1 MQNPTTS
8 DPSFKKF
15 LEDLQ
20 KDNNRSFVTQL
31 LQLKADREVAGEDD
45 EKQKEQLED
54 INKSLGDIKSVLTG
68 TDLHFNVEP
77 LVQAGENNAELLQK
91 SLEELALIRK
101 LTEGSVEFDKKLA
114 GYRNTSGREVQNKVS
129 GKMAKVGGVID
140 FETARD
146 FTSGQGK
153 RAQEANAINLKTID
167 YVPGKSVSKAVR
179 GQKADTE
186 IDTEA
191 NDKLKEK
198 TQFQGFGKEI
208 VSGLKFFMTDGL
220 SEKEGYGLFQKPPRD
235 VVKKERETKVTGGV
249 GADKPVTV
257 NQESDNIVSAP
268 EAVAEGTKADL
279 EVSKQLL
286 ETTREQLTVLKEI
299 KEALAPKTPAE
310 LTEQKSAPS
319 ATVEPNKGL
328 ELPSLPDIPKIKPK
342 PGVPP
347 APSAALAA
355 GVIGGVAV
363 GGAAAT
369 YAATGLL
376 AAQTEHRKA
385 YSAEQ
390 DKTGMLS
397 AMSGDTGLAA
407 NILDAN
413 QGQSPEAVRAAQQKE
428 QEQLKNAP
436 WYTRMLGVGKASYL
450 KENAPKLAPAAPKE
464 TVAGK
469 TATGASTQSTT
480 KASFNEA
487 EFAQKDPTNY
497 KKFVDFRNTRTEQI
511 SKNSPFAKT
520 DPETASS
527 IAEVKATEEAIIK
540 FKPEIEAVNAGKVS
554 STESK
559 VTGGPGAKNPS
570 VTAATVS
577 PKETVAGKK
586 VELQTT
592 SVTPTKSVSDGKI
605 PGGGQISDPNAPGY
619 NANAAEYQR
628 DRQGILA
635 KTASATPVEKVDGT
649 KNYLASA
656 GTLSADPQMDK
667 DIREHRKQVGEIKS
681 KKPDQNYLDAAPA
694 IKSDVKPDNY
704 LAPAATTP
712 VGAEVAR
719 TSTENAD
726 MSREAGK
733 SGGNNTIVSN
743 NVSSNNTTKFVPM
756 KPSPRPQSQG
766 SALDRYQDRVTVY

>member
-45 EKQKEQLED
+45 EKQKEQLDD
-54 INKSLGDIKSVLTG
+54 INKSLGDIKSVITG
-68 TDLHFNVEP
+68 TDLHFNVQP
-77 LVQAGENNAELLQK
+77 LVQVGENNAELLQK

-167 YVPGKSVSKAVR
+167 YVPGKSVSRAVK

-220 SEKEGYGLFQKPPRD
+220 SEKEGYGLFQKPPKDVVKKERESEVTGGVGAD
-235 VVKKERETKVTGGV
+235 KPVTQSTEVVDIKSNKEIGIKQDIKEVVKKERETKVTGGK
-249 GADKPVTV
+249 GAV
-257 NQESDNIVSAP
+257 NPASANSDSDNTVSAP
-268 EAVAEGTKADL
+268 EAIAKGTKEDL
-279 EVSKQLL
+279 EVSRQLL
-286 ETTREQLTVLKEI
+286 DTTRDQLTVLKEI
-299 KEALAPKTPAE
+299 KDALLPKTPAE
-310 LTEQKSAPS
+310 LQPEKIPPSPGSVEAKSEGSSLLGDVASAAGDLLGGRKNPGSKAPSKIGGMISKATTFAGSKLGGGILGGIGGAISSGISAVSDYSDTKEALAKGEITQEEATVRKGSAVGKGIGGTIGGVLGGVAGSFLGPVGTVAGAALGNVAGEYVGEKVGSIGGKISNFFNTEKPS
-319 ATVEPNKGL
+319 ATPKGNVAGYPATQSSQKTIIAD
-328 ELPSLPDIPKIKPK
+328 EEFTPGKPLSEK
-342 PGVPP
+342 QMV
-347 APSAALAA
+347 
-355 GVIGGVAV
+355 VIG
-363 GGAAAT
+363 
-369 YAATGLL
+369 
-376 AAQTEHRKA
+376 
-385 YSAEQ
+385 
-390 DKTGMLS
+390 
-397 AMSGDTGLAA
+397 MSKSMG
-407 NILDAN
+407 N
-413 QGQSPEAVRAAQQKE
+413 
-428 QEQLKNAP
+428 
-436 WYTRMLGVGKASYL
+436 
-450 KENAPKLAPAAPKE
+450 
-464 TVAGK
+464 
-469 TATGASTQSTT
+469 
-480 KASFNEA
+480 
-487 EFAQKDPTNY
+487 NY
-497 KKFVDFRNTRTEQI
+497 
-511 SKNSPFAKT
+511 P
-520 DPETASS
+520 
-527 IAEVKATEEAIIK
+527 
-540 FKPEIEAVNAGKVS
+540 PEIE
-554 STESK
+554 TQYSK
-559 VTGGPGAKNPS
+559 QKNN
-570 VTAATVS
+570 VAAAPAT

-586 VELQTT
+586 VD
-592 SVTPTKSVSDGKI
+592 STKD
-605 PGGGQISDPNAPGY
+605 
-619 NANAAEYQR
+619 
-628 DRQGILA
+628 
-635 KTASATPVEKVDGT
+635 
-649 KNYLASA
+649 YLAPA
-656 GTLSADPQMDK
+656 GTLSTDPQMDK